1 MDKKFVVVGLGEML
15 WDHIGE
21 EYKLGGAPANFAY
34 HAMQLGGESHVVSA
48 VGDDHLGK
56 KLTADLSQT
65 NMLLDT
71 QVVDFPTG
79 VVEVTLADGQPSYE
93 IKLDAAWDNMQFTPA
108 LEELAKRTDLVCFG
122 TLAQRN
128 SVSRDTIQKFLD
140 TMPDTETSLK
150 VFDVNLRQSFYSKA
164 LIEETLSKSNVLK
177 INNDELVMF
186 NNYFGYE
193 GLQLE
198 ENFERIIRDFNL
210 KYLIVTFGEYGSY
223 VARAGEVHFERT
235 PKVDLVSA
243 VGAGDSFTGSFC
255 MAVMRGLD
263 MSVAHKIAV
272 DVSAYVCTQPG
283 AMPEIPETLKA
294 RLK

>member
-1 MDKKFVVVGLGEML
+1 
-15 WDHIGE
+15 
-21 EYKLGGAPANFAY
+21 
-34 HAMQLGGESHVVSA
+34 
-48 VGDDHLGK
+48 
-56 KLTADLSQT
+56 
-65 NMLLDT
+65 
-71 QVVDFPTG
+71 
-79 VVEVTLADGQPSYE
+79 
-93 IKLDAAWDNMQFTPA
+93 
-108 LEELAKRTDLVCFG
+108 
-122 TLAQRN
+122 
-128 SVSRDTIQKFLD
+128 
-140 TMPDTETSLK
+140 
-150 VFDVNLRQSFYSKA
+150 
-164 LIEETLSKSNVLK
+164 
-177 INNDELVMF
+177 MF

-294 RLK
+294 RLKYPLCGYFLSSTCQ